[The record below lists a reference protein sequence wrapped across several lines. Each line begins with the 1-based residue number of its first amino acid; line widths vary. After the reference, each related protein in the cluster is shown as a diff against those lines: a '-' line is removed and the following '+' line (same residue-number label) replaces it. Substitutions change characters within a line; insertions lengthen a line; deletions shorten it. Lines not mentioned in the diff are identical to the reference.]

1 MSISRLQLLQK
12 LPKLSQ
18 RALLTRTT
26 TTSSLKTTITPSA
39 LRFNARNFITTTQ
52 PKHNMSNDNDH
63 DHSKCSLPG
72 PVELESTPIE
82 DSIRSKITQQ
92 YAPTYLKIRND
103 SWKHAGHRGLQG
115 HANITES
122 HFHITIISD
131 AFNGVKLPARHRGVY
146 KLLSQEMNDMGVHAL
161 QLKTKTA
168 EEWSKDPA
176 YKRSLRGEEEV

>member
-18 RALLTRTT
+18 RATLLTATSLKPTT
-26 TTSSLKTTITPSA
+26 LSSLSSP
-39 LRFNARNFITTTQ
+39 RFNTRTFITTT
-52 PKHNMSNDNDH
+52 PAKHNMSH

-82 DSIRSKITQQ
+82 DSMRSKITQE
-92 YAPTYLKIRND
+92 YEPSYLKIRND
-103 SWKHAGHRGLQG
+103 SWKHAGHRGLEG

-122 HFHITIISD
+122 HFHITIISEK
-131 AFNGVKLPARHRGVY
+131 FNGVKLPARHRGVY

-161 QLKTKTA
+161 QLKTKTQ